1 MEIVINGEKKIVDEI
16 TIKEYVEK
24 LKISQ
29 TGLIVEYNYKILKSE
44 KWDEVELKNND
55 NLELINLVGGG

>member
-1 MEIVINGEKKIVDEI
+1 MEIVINGEKKIVDEM

>member
-1 MEIVINGEKKIVDEI
+1 MEIIVNGEKREIEKI
-16 TIKEYVEK
+16 TIQEYIGK

-29 TGLIVEYNYKILKSE
+29 IGLIVEYNYKILKSE
-44 KWDEVELKNND
+44 KWDEVELKDND

>member
-1 MEIVINGEKKIVDEI
+1 MEIIVNGEKKMVNEM

-29 TGLIVEYNYKILKSE
+29 TGLIVDYNYKI
-44 KWDEVELKNND
+44 
-55 NLELINLVGGG
+55 